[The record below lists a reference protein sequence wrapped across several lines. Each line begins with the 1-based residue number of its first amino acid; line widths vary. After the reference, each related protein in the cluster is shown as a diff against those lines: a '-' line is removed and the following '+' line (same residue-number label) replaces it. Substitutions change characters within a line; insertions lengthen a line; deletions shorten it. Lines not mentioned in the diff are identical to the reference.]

1 MKLKLFALLCLV
13 FSSVQMATA
22 QERRTELK
30 SDVVLSKSDAT
41 KEVVYPKISVNE
53 NRCRFDRLLLGTD
66 ENGRH
71 QLTFHFGNICDGHRN
86 VALSFNSLQDAVMVK
101 DLVMNNT
108 DYDIFNMKVDKVVPP
123 RYEFVY
129 VKER

>member
-1 MKLKLFALLCLV
+1 MKLKLFASLCLV
-13 FSSVQMATA
+13 FLSVQMATA

-41 KEVVYPKISVNE
+41 KEVVYPKITVNE

-71 QLTFHFGNICDGHRN
+71 QLTFHFGNICDGNRS
-86 VALSFNSLQDAVMVK
+86 VALSFNSLQEAVMVK

-108 DYDIFNMKVDKVVPP
+108 DYDIFNLKVDKVVPP

-129 VKER
+129 VKQR